1 MANTNKWLV
10 VAAGCF
16 LGAALLQQQQIN
28 VVRHDV
34 ADIRD
39 DIEII
44 KDFLVQTDERVHYT
58 ANDVDCLARNIYY
71 EAGIE
76 PAEGKYAVAQVTLNR
91 LKTGYWGKSV
101 CKVVYARAQFSWT
114 LKKRLER
121 PEGIFWE
128 ESQAIARNV
137 LKRGVRVKPLKKSL
151 MYHADYI
158 KAPKWADQ
166 KQRITK
172 IGQHIFYE
180 QAKGQTLKVD
190 I

>member
-1 MANTNKWLV
+1 MDTTNKWLV

-34 ADIRD
+34 ADIRE

-44 KDFLVQTDERVHYT
+44 KDFLVQTDEKVHYT

-91 LKTGYWGKSV
+91 LKTGYWGKNI
-101 CKVVYARAQFSWT
+101 CKVVYAKAQFSWT

-121 PEGIFWE
+121 PQGVFWE
-128 ESQAIARNV
+128 ESQIVARNV

-166 KQRITK
+166 KQRITQ

-180 QAKGQTLKVD
+180 RARGQTLKVD